1 MRQPHQDEETLR
13 NFTNRFAQYVAGMA
27 LRTQHPVPDQGHQS
41 DSGLDLSG
49 LHDVRSTRLQV
60 DTFVV
65 ACEFV
70 ACNFRCAVVLE
81 RFAENAIEMGRPISY
96 VGKRVQL
103 GQPHYLAD
111 NKSAKQ
117 IDPVIEAFKTWL
129 RTLFAT

>member
-1 MRQPHQDEETLR
+1 MSVQPV
-13 NFTNRFAQYVAGMA
+13 FK
-27 LRTQHPVPDQGHQS
+27 
-41 DSGLDLSG
+41 
-49 LHDVRSTRLQV
+49 V

-70 ACNFRCAVVLE
+70 ACNLGCAVVLE

-103 GQPHYLAD
+103 GQFHYLGD

-117 IDPVIEAFKTWL
+117 IDPVIEAFEIWL